1 MYLTEQEHE
10 AFMRGRAAGLIPE
23 DYPLPSCDKGTI
35 RSRRAT
41 RRLTN

>member
-10 AFMRGRAAGLIPE
+10 AFMRGRAAGLIPA
-23 DYPLPSCDKGTI
+23 DYPLI

-41 RRLTN
+41 RKLTN